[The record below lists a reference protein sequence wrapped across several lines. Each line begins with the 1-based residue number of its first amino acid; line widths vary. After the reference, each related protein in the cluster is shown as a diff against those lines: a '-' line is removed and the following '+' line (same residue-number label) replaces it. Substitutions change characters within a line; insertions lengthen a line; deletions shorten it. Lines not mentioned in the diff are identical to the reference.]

1 MTGKGVWHRLF
12 CNAKEKSWAATGHYH
27 LLQIRQLQMAHG
39 KHWQTSFPNKKKKQ
53 TTLNNF
59 PMQNIS
65 CFFYFLTLTSQN
77 TTFLYSNFIVF
88 KDFPF
93 YWPANLL
100 DIFILDFAQA
110 KTPHFAMLAAGC
122 DGLTSV
128 LFPADPRPVFFVG
141 GEARLVSM
149 KHLISK
155 EVGWNLPK
163 KQNGTSNS

>member
-1 MTGKGVWHRLF
+1 
-12 CNAKEKSWAATGHYH
+12 
-27 LLQIRQLQMAHG
+27 MAHG

-53 TTLNNF
+53 TKLNNF
-59 PMQNIS
+59 LIQNIS
-65 CFFYFLTLTSQN
+65 CFSIPDSHIAKYNFPIIK
-77 TTFLYSNFIVF
+77 LYIFSTI
-88 KDFPF
+88 FPF

-110 KTPHFAMLAAGC
+110 KTPHFAMLTAGC

-141 GEARLVSM
+141 GEVKLLVSM

-155 EVGWNLPK
+155 EVG
-163 KQNGTSNS
+163 